1 MADEVRTRKKPGRKP
16 MSDADGTAEM
26 LHIRF
31 TPIQH
36 SKLALA
42 VRHGY
47 GTNKSELIRNMVD
60 AGIRDIELH
69 HGALVDGA
77 ATARRKPDQ
86 KNAKLFAVQQ
96 QLEIHRK
103 FYTEHMSVLSDRLGV
118 AWQCIRDAQRCDPCY
133 RTSNIAMARDVL
145 KQTIEQVGNARISEQ
160 LQPLLNDIE
169 VVLMND
175 KGGEDE

>member
-118 AWQCIRDAQRCDPCY
+118 VWQCVRDAQRCDSCY
-133 RTSNIAMARDVL
+133 RMSNIIMARDVL
-145 KQTIEQVGNARISEQ
+145 QQIIDQVGNSRVTEH
-160 LQPLLNDIE
+160 LQPVLNDIALAMMHME
-169 VVLMND
+169 
-175 KGGEDE
+175 GEDE